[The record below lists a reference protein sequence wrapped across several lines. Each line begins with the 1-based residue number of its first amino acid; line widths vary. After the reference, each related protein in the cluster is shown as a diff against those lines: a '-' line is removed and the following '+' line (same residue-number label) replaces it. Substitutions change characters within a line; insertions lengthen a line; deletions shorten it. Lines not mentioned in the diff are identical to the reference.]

1 MNETVCRNETLV
13 MRAAA
18 ENRWTDALRAHAA
31 TCPDCAAAASVAPF
45 MTEFA
50 ERNVRTRALPD
61 SRVIWVKAQLFGGS
75 SAADR
80 ATRPI
85 SIAQIGSY
93 IAVAAAWAALMM
105 WKWPSIQSWFDGAVT
120 GHPTAVPLAP
130 LLVIAVGLVST
141 TLMLAM
147 HTILA
152 EE

>member
-1 MNETVCRNETLV
+1 MNDDVCRNEALV

-18 ENRWTDALRAHAA
+18 ENRWTDALREHAA
-31 TCPDCAAAASVAPF
+31 SCPDCAAAASVAPF
-45 MTEFA
+45 MTQFA
-50 ERNVRTRALPD
+50 ESSVRTRALPD

-105 WKWPSIQSWFDGAVT
+105 WKWPSIESWFDGAVS
-120 GHPTAVPLAP
+120 GHPMPMPIAP
-130 LLVIAVGLVST
+130 LLVVALGLIST